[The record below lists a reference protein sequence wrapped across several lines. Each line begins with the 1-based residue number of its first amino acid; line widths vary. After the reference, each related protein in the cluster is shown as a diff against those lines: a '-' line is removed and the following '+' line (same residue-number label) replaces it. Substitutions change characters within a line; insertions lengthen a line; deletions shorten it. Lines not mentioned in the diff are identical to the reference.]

1 MKNGVT
7 KNLIKKVSEGDKE
20 AYTQMYSLLSNNI
33 ASYANL
39 FFNDEF
45 EAVKLACEVL
55 IDLPQLCKTYLRFKD
70 IDFYLSIRAI
80 VKNKA
85 FEILIIRNSKIV
97 NDDCEL
103 YAQYGSKFINAILS
117 DSEFKNLF
125 TEEEYSLLAMHYVY
139 KQDFKEIGISLN
151 KSRNELK
158 AIYRSAVDKAEEY
171 LKKISV

>member
-55 IDLPQLCKTYLRFKD
+55 IDLPQY
-70 IDFYLSIRAI
+70 
-80 VKNKA
+80 VK
-85 FEILIIRNSKIV
+85 LI
-97 NDDCEL
+97 
-103 YAQYGSKFINAILS
+103 
-117 DSEFKNLF
+117 
-125 TEEEYSLLAMHYVY
+125 
-139 KQDFKEIGISLN
+139 
-151 KSRNELK
+151 
-158 AIYRSAVDKAEEY
+158 
-171 LKKISV
+171 

>member
-1 MKNGVT
+1 MKNGIT

-70 IDFYLSIRAI
+70 IDFYLWIRAI

-85 FEILIIRNSKIV
+85 LEILRIRNSKIV

-103 YAQYGSKFINAILS
+103 
-117 DSEFKNLF
+117 
-125 TEEEYSLLAMHYVY
+125 
-139 KQDFKEIGISLN
+139 
-151 KSRNELK
+151 
-158 AIYRSAVDKAEEY
+158 
-171 LKKISV
+171 

>member
-1 MKNGVT
+1 MKNGIT
-7 KNLIKKVSEGDKE
+7 KNLIKKVSEGDKQ
-20 AYTQMYSLLSNNI
+20 AYSQMYSLLSNNL
-33 ASYANL
+33 ASYANMYL
-39 FFNDEF
+39 NDEF
-45 EAVKLACEVL
+45 ESVKLACEVL
-55 IDLPQLCKTYLRFKD
+55 IDLPQLCKAYLRLKD
-70 IDFYLSIRAI
+70 IDFYLWIRVFI
-80 VKNKA
+80 KNKA
-85 FEILIIRNSKIV
+85 IEILRIRTSKIV

-103 YAQYGSKFINAILS
+103 YAQYGSKFIDTILS

-158 AIYRSAVDKAEEY
+158 AIYRSAVNKAEEY